1 MAEVYF
7 LDSITEF
14 THDSLNFIFIRL
26 EYTWTVATFTI
37 LKVNLSKKLKFLAS
51 KIDMMVNLKNSVGRR
66 PLILAVSAA

>member
-26 EYTWTVATFTI
+26 EYTGTFATFTI

-51 KIDMMVNLKNSVGRR
+51 KIDMMVNLKNSVGRC
-66 PLILAVSAA
+66 PLILAANAA